1 MKGREMRKR
10 LLALFLC
17 FIMVLGCV
25 EGIAPIGASAAVNVG
40 SNPTPAIDIAVNVPS
55 DYPGTFLEFKQEL
68 TEKLIDELAADG
80 ADRDDI
86 CRKYQTLVGFVPDWI
101 QRIENLLISLEMYRV
116 QEEQAVKTLSE
127 LLSACGI
134 SMSEEEIR
142 RTDTARVQERIK
154 KEASL

>member
-1 MKGREMRKR
+1 MG
-10 LLALFLC
+10 L
-17 FIMVLGCV
+17 
-25 EGIAPIGASAAVNVG
+25 
-40 SNPTPAIDIAVNVPS
+40 IAVKETAELFRRKNIS
-55 DYPGTFLEFKQEL
+55 MTERDTEFVVQFAFRTDDREL
-68 TEKLIDELAADG
+68 TEKLIDELVADG
-80 ADRDDI
+80 ADRDAI

-116 QEEQAVKTLSE
+116 QEEQAIKTLSE

-142 RTDTARVQERIK
+142 QTDTARVQERIK

>member
-1 MKGREMRKR
+1 MG
-10 LLALFLC
+10 L
-17 FIMVLGCV
+17 
-25 EGIAPIGASAAVNVG
+25 
-40 SNPTPAIDIAVNVPS
+40 IAVTETAELFRQKNIS
-55 DYPGTFLEFKQEL
+55 MTERDKEFVVQFAFRTNDKEL
-68 TEKLIDELAADG
+68 TNKLIDELTDAG
-80 ADRDDI
+80 ADRDAV
-86 CRKYQTLVGFVPDWI
+86 CRKYQTLTGFVPDWI

-142 RTDTARVQERIK
+142 NTDTAKVQERVK

>member
-1 MKGREMRKR
+1 MG
-10 LLALFLC
+10 L
-17 FIMVLGCV
+17 
-25 EGIAPIGASAAVNVG
+25 
-40 SNPTPAIDIAVNVPS
+40 IAVKETAELFRRKNIS
-55 DYPGTFLEFKQEL
+55 MTERDTEFVVQFAFRTNDREL

>member
-1 MKGREMRKR
+1 MG
-10 LLALFLC
+10 L
-17 FIMVLGCV
+17 
-25 EGIAPIGASAAVNVG
+25 
-40 SNPTPAIDIAVNVPS
+40 IAVKETAELFRRKNIS
-55 DYPGTFLEFKQEL
+55 MTERDTEFVVQFAFRINDREL

-80 ADRDDI
+80 ADRDAI
-86 CRKYQTLVGFVPDWI
+86 CRKYQTLTGFVPDWI
-101 QRIENLLISLEMYRV
+101 QRIENLLIALEMYRV

-142 RTDTARVQERIK
+142 RTDTAKVQERIK